1 VKRVRERI
9 EFDGPIVSRLSWS
22 RSLRPAK
29 LRPRPF
35 AAPASSLSLTAAY
48 VIGTLRHDLYVKSE
62 IWLVRHGPT
71 EWSESGRHTGR
82 TDVPLSDAGR
92 AAAAALAPVLAGH
105 HFDLVLASPASR
117 ALETA
122 RLAGFERCEIATD
135 LREWDYGDLE
145 GVTTAQIR
153 QRGPEWAD
161 WTIWTGPG
169 ANGETINEV
178 AARAARVIARADA
191 SSGDVLLFGH
201 GHQLRV
207 LAALAVGLEPGAGAR
222 LALDAASVSVIGHE
236 HESRV
241 LRLWNFRAETTPATF
256 LEA

>member
-1 VKRVRERI
+1 MERVRERI
-9 EFDGPIVSRLSWS
+9 EFDDPIVSRE
-22 RSLRPAK
+22 
-29 LRPRPF
+29 
-35 AAPASSLSLTAAY
+35 
-48 VIGTLRHDLYVKSE
+48 DLCVKSE

-82 TDVPLSDAGR
+82 TDVPLTDAGR
-92 AAAAALAPVLAGH
+92 AAAAALAPLLAGH
-105 HFDLVLASPASR
+105 RFDLVLASPASR

-122 RLAGFERCEIATD
+122 RLAGFEQCEIAAD

-153 QRGPEWAD
+153 ERGPEWVD
-161 WTIWTGPG
+161 WTVWTRTGT
-169 ANGETINEV
+169 NGETIDEV
-178 AARAARVIARADA
+178 AARAARVIARVDA
-191 SSGDVLLFGH
+191 SAGDALLFGH

-207 LAALAVGLEPGAGAR
+207 LAAVAVGLGPGAGAR

-236 HESRV
+236 HENRV
-241 LRLWNFRAETTPATF
+241 LRLWNFRRGTTPGTF